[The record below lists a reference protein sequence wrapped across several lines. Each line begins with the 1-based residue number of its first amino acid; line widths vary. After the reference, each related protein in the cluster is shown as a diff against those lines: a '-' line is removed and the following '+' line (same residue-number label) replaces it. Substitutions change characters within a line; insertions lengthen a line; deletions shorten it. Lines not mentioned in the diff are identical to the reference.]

1 MKKLLLSAL
10 AVAACASVS
19 ATEYTLN
26 MQDASDFQ
34 GTYSEEK
41 KNDDGSV
48 KEGAKYQPLAS
59 LTVDGFTF
67 ATDKATGKSD
77 PAYYFPTTTA
87 TTKVYTI
94 RVYTGNTLTITA
106 PEGVKMGKIV
116 FTGSNGTAGAATTA
130 NVGGISD
137 VTKTAMTWVNTEA
150 VSSVTITYAAN
161 FRIASMVVST
171 EGGDIPTP
179 PAQATFAKTTTV
191 DNGKYVFAVNEDGTV
206 KMAGPENAGAT
217 YGRMLLGATISGNT
231 VTTSEANAFDL
242 TVADG
247 KVTIK
252 DAEGRFYGMDNSHFT
267 SFQFYTEAN
276 EGCYWTYAVEGE
288 NVKFTNVLNNTC
300 IISQTKGTSGTW
312 YTNLAPAKAPTEFNL
327 PMLFKQ
333 DGAGVETIVVEN
345 ENAPVEYFNLQ
356 GVRVAEPANGIFI
369 RRQGNK
375 VTKVAL

>member
-19 ATEYTLN
+19 ATEYTLEMKN
-26 MQDASDFQ
+26 AANIDGPF
-34 GTYSEEK
+34 TEEK
-41 KNDDGSV
+41 TNDKGQV
-48 KEGAKYQPLAS
+48 TAAHYQPLKS

-67 ATDKATGKSD
+67 ATTKGSGTTD
-77 PAYYFPTTTA
+77 PAYSHPTTTS
-87 TTKVYTI
+87 TNPVYTL
-94 RVYTGNTLTITA
+94 RLYKQNTLTITA
-106 PEGVKMGKIV
+106 PEGIKMGKIS
-116 FTGSNGTAGAATTA
+116 FSGSNGKANASVTASAGAVSGVTTTA
-130 NVGGISD
+130 
-137 VTKTAMTWVNTEA
+137 MEWVNTEA
-150 VSSVTITYAAN
+150 VSELTLTFSEN

-191 DNGKYVFAVNEDGTV
+191 ETGKYVFAVNEDGTV

-217 YGRMLLGATISGNT
+217 YGRMLLGTAISGNT

-288 NVKFTNVLNNTC
+288 NVKFTNALNTNC

>member
-19 ATEYTLN
+19 ATEYTLEMKN
-26 MQDASDFQ
+26 AANID
-34 GTYSEEK
+34 GTFTEEK
-41 KNDDGSV
+41 TSDKGQV
-48 KEGAKYQPLAS
+48 TAAHYQPLKS

-67 ATDKATGKSD
+67 ATTKGSGTTD
-77 PAYYFPTTTA
+77 PAYYHPTTTS
-87 TTKVYTI
+87 TNPVYTL
-94 RVYTGNTLTITA
+94 RLYKQNTLTITA
-106 PEGVKMGKIV
+106 PEGIKMGKIS
-116 FTGSNGTAGAATTA
+116 FSGSNGKANASVTASAGAVSGVTTTA
-130 NVGGISD
+130 
-137 VTKTAMTWVNTEA
+137 MEWVNTEA
-150 VSSVTITYAAN
+150 VSELTLTFSEN

-179 PAQATFAKTTTV
+179 PAQATFTKTTTV
-191 DNGKYVFAVNEDGTV
+191 DNGKYVFAVDQEGTV
-206 KMAGPENAGAT
+206 KLGTPAAASEA
-217 YGRMLLGATISGNT
+217 YGRISLGATITGNT
-231 VTTSEANAFDL
+231 VSTAEENAFEL
-242 TVADG
+242 AVADG

-252 DAEGRFYGMDNSHFT
+252 DANGRFYGMDNSHFT
-267 SFQFYTEAN
+267 SFQFYTEVN

-288 NVKFTNVLNNTC
+288 AVKFTNVLNNTC
-300 IISQTKGTSGTW
+300 IISQTKGSTSW
-312 YTNLAPAKAPTEFNL
+312 YSNLAPAKEPTEFNL

-333 DGAGVETIVVEN
+333 DGAGVDTIVVEN